1 VPRDLLV
8 EALMSR
14 MAEKEGLKV
23 ASEDTRA
30 YVADH
35 ATQHLTMA
43 CNALGSHIDRR
54 CVMS

>member
-1 VPRDLLV
+1 
-8 EALMSR
+8 MSR

-43 CNALGSHIDRR
+43 RDALGSHIDRR